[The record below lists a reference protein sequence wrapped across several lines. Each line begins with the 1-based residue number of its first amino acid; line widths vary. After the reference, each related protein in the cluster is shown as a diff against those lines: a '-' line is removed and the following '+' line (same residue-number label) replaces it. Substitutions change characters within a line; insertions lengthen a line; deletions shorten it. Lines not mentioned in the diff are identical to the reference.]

1 MVPDRFKHFLGRW
14 LISILAVLIAEH
26 VVSGIRYDAWVDLII
41 ATLVLG
47 FLNNFIKPLLM
58 LFSLPILVLTLGLF
72 TLVINALLLLVVSY
86 LVKGFRVDGFGAAF
100 WGALVISVSTIIL
113 NFLTGMSSTSITY
126 RKRERRNSND
136 DGNNDVIDV

>member
-1 MVPDRFKHFLGRW
+1 
-14 LISILAVLIAEH
+14 
-26 VVSGIRYDAWVDLII
+26 
-41 ATLVLG
+41 
-47 FLNNFIKPLLM
+47 M

-72 TLVINALLLLVVSY
+72 TLVINALLLLIVSY
-86 LVKGFRVDGFGAAF
+86 LVKGFHVDGFGAAF